1 MQICSLRQSL
11 HPNIPEILTSK
22 YQDSRAA
29 MVPIVYGS
37 SCLWIEQYETQSSF
51 LFYQEHLSNM
61 CRWFEI
67 VTIVELLE
75 TPDKKDMHKYDNKWI
90 I

>member
-22 YQDSRAA
+22 CQDSNAA
-29 MVPIVYGS
+29 MVPTVCGS
-37 SCLWIEQYETQSSF
+37 SCLWVEQNETQCSF
-51 LFYQEHLSNM
+51 LFYQEHLSNV

-75 TPDKKDMHKYDNKWI
+75 TPDKNDMCKHDKE
-90 I
+90 